1 MKIHH
6 DYTGYNAQNAAIT
19 IGVFDGVHKGHV
31 EILSRIL
38 EMARKI
44 NGESVVVTFWPHPR
58 LVLKQDNSIK
68 LINTLE
74 EKQKL
79 LTGLGIDHLIII
91 PFTEEFAQQ
100 TSEEFIKNILIDKLH
115 VKHLVVGFNHHF
127 GRGREGNFN
136 QIQKY
141 AEIYNFD
148 VERLDAKLVE
158 NEHVSSTK
166 IRNALNIGDIQ
177 TANSF
182 LGYNYSITG
191 KIVDGNKIGR
201 EIGFPTANIQLD
213 HDFKLLPKEGVYIV
227 EAEIDHKKY
236 PAMLN
241 IGFKPTINQSAL
253 AMTIEVHIIDFSD
266 NIYQKNMTIYFHKRI
281 RDELKFGNIEALKKQ
296 LLSDKE
302 ETIKYFHI
310 S

>member
-1 MKIHH
+1 LKIHY
-6 DYTGYNAQNAAIT
+6 DYTGYNAQKAVIT

-31 EILSRIL
+31 EILNRIL

-58 LVLKQDNSIK
+58 LILKQDQRIK

-74 EKQKL
+74 EKQSL
-79 LTGLGIDHLIII
+79 LAKLGIDHLILI
-91 PFTEEFAQQ
+91 PFTEQFAQQ

-127 GRGREGNFN
+127 GKDREGNFD
-136 QIQKY
+136 QIQKF
-141 AEIYNFD
+141 AHIYNFD

-166 IRNALNIGDIQ
+166 IRNALGVGDIQ
-177 TANSF
+177 IANSF

-191 KIVDGNKIGR
+191 KVVEGKRIGR
-201 EIGFPTANIQLD
+201 EIGFPTANIQID

-227 EAEIDHKKY
+227 QAEMNGKKH

-241 IGFKPTINQSAL
+241 IGFKPTINTPDP
-253 AMTIEVHIIDFSD
+253 AMSIEVHIIEFTGD
-266 NIYQKNMTIYFHKRI
+266 IYNETITLYFCKRI
-281 RDELKFGNIEALKKQ
+281 RDELKFANLEELKKQ
-296 LLSDKE
+296 LVSDKE

-310 S
+310 L